1 MNSQWCCRFKGISKE
16 KSGKFHAKITIAGM
30 HKKQT
35 KFLGSNLDAEEAAK
49 AFDAAK
55 IFLV

>member
-1 MNSQWCCRFKGISKE
+1 
-16 KSGKFHAKITIAGM
+16 M